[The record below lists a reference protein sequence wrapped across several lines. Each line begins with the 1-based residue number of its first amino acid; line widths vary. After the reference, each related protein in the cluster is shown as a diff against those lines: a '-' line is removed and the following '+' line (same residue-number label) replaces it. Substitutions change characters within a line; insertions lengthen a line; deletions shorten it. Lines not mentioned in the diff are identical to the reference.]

1 MTKKFL
7 SVLAMISI
15 AAMMMLSSCT
25 AAGVECGLIGK
36 WEMEKENKD
45 EYSFIVEITADDK
58 AILIDKYENKGTEA
72 KYEFNIKSVDG
83 KEITIGGDN
92 GEMKV
97 RYKDLGCDSIKFAT
111 EKFGLDNYQEFKK
124 VF

>member
-58 AILIDKYENKGTEA
+58 AILIDKYENKGTEV
-72 KYEFNIKSVDG
+72 KSEFNIKSVDG
-83 KEITIGGDN
+83 KEITIGRDN

-111 EKFGLDNYQEFKK
+111 EKYGLDNYQEFKK

>member
-58 AILIDKYENKGTEA
+58 AILIDKYENKGIEA

-111 EKFGLDNYQEFKK
+111 EKYGLDNYQEFKK